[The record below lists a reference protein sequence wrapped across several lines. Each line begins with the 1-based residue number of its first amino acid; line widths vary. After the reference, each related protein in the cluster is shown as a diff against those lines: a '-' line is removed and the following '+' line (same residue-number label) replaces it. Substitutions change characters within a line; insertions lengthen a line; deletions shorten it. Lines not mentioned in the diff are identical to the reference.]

1 MYLENDVTLTNTL
14 DIADGTVYL
23 CLNGKTLTIDKA
35 GYPAVCVGANQKFV
49 LCDCIGTGKITGA
62 KGSAEND
69 PARFGAVNCK
79 SGSNFAM
86 YGGTTVIG
94 NTSSV
99 NGSANNLYLNN
110 GRMFQF
116 RKGLT
121 GTEKVGVSVPGTPT
135 LAEPINIEWVFG
147 YNDEWHDTEGDRS
160 NLIIPDNDSYTAI
173 YDSNVKMH
181 QLIPKPLLTLTTDEI
196 SVANLNKPAV
206 LFVASYDGNGLLDI
220 KKIEIIA
227 DAEKTIDEI
236 GLNTANAVKIS
247 AFLWDSSD
255 GKWDVNMYPLCNG
268 AQTNL
273 KDL

>member
-1 MYLENDVTLTNTL
+1 MYLENDVKLTNTL
-14 DIADGTVYL
+14 VISDGTVYL

-35 GYPAVCVGANQKFV
+35 GYPAVSIGANQKFV

-135 LAEPINIEWVFG
+135 LAKPINIEWVF
-147 YNDEWHDTEGDRS
+147 DAVWHDTEGDRS
-160 NLIIPDNDSYTAI
+160 NLIIPDNDSYTVI
-173 YDSNVKMH
+173 YNSNVKMH
-181 QLIPKPLLTLTTDEI
+181 QLIPKPLLTLTADKI
-196 SVANLNKPAV
+196 SVSNLNKPAV

-220 KKIEIIA
+220 KKIEIGA
-227 DAEKTIDEI
+227 DTEKTVTET

-247 AFLWDSSD
+247 AFLWDNSD